1 MKSTIN
7 TDSIRIPQNDN
18 QWQKTDKTIDID
30 GLHKHYCSEQHDM
43 LVLLN
48 AIWSSMDTILYEL
61 KNDENGFY
69 EKQIN
74 RVISYCQAL
83 KNIIWLHFDELDN
96 MKNITKG
103 LYLNASDIY
112 DTVLNAI
119 NGISSIIDMK
129 EIEINVTGVKT
140 TNFRHNTKSMTE
152 ALGKLLTIIVENA
165 QPKSKIII
173 TTGNQGGRQHV
184 ELGFTGSLIS
194 IDEWIHLIEAAI
206 GKRIDIKRHLQIET
220 RMAMSLV
227 HLLLARQNMYMSVPV
242 KESDMYVF
250 RIIHQDIS
258 TIH

>member
-30 GLHKHYCSEQHDM
+30 GLHIQYCSEQHDM

-129 EIEINVTGVKT
+129 EIFK
-140 TNFRHNTKSMTE
+140 H
-152 ALGKLLTIIVENA
+152 
-165 QPKSKIII
+165 
-173 TTGNQGGRQHV
+173 
-184 ELGFTGSLIS
+184 
-194 IDEWIHLIEAAI
+194 
-206 GKRIDIKRHLQIET
+206 KRIL
-220 RMAMSLV
+220 S
-227 HLLLARQNMYMSVPV
+227 
-242 KESDMYVF
+242 
-250 RIIHQDIS
+250 
-258 TIH
+258 